1 MNKVILIS
9 ELSVVTLVTGRA
21 WKVTPDNR
29 RQMLI
34 EGELLESGSLVEL
47 EDGVNVFIKTFDNN
61 PAPDLHKITDPD
73 LADSSDILPPSTH
86 HYTDYGFAE
95 RNVTEPGQSTFSDY
109 DAIRFT
115 SYQQATAAIPE
126 RSDLSLSESLVP
138 PEYIPLH
145 LPNVRPAAGFP
156 LPDIAA
162 TSFSYQDFI
171 RPKST
176 LDGIAFIHINTPI
189 TWDNIVN
196 NVESQ
201 AVTITGTVVDVEA
214 HQQVLVRLTDSAG
227 HTLEQLTAVEADG
240 IHWSTTFDNLIQRGF
255 VDGDIRVFAQTS
267 DLSGNVATDTT
278 TFLLDTITEV
288 TITLAHESDSC
299 YGHPGYHPE
308 NPTNDNT
315 PLITG
320 TGEPGATLS
329 VLVDGTLAIGGIKVD
344 SAGNWSAQINSPL
357 SDGSHT
363 IKADITDIPGNTS
376 SAELTITIDTSAGVW
391 INNYNTYENA
401 EYPLTGET
409 TGVENNTLVR
419 LDFRSSTPESIGNE
433 NASVTNGNWST
444 SEPFV
449 CKMGVQLVV
458 SASVEDQACTIATDE
473 MVPLG
478 NPLDLSI
485 DEHSDIDTPIKFE
498 PLGSPETVLSFHS
511 NFLPGLPSSLSAI
524 DGGITFPLTW
534 QIDDSKTISGMY
546 HDGTTIQTAL
556 SLMLPDNAV
565 DAAQATLF
573 KPLLH
578 PLGDDTSIRFTVPYL
593 KSLYSATY
601 QKTHESIAGVS
612 ITIFDD
618 APNLIDH
625 TPVQL
630 AEGTTA
636 QWESNNGKLF
646 TPEQAGADGG
656 LLTSVNGRSL
666 DDSTKVTSGSYADYF
681 QFTGSYGTL
690 FVTSDG
696 SWSYQAQ
703 SDLVHT
709 TNTPLS
715 ETFTFTVTD
724 NDGDSASATIT
735 FNVVDGT
742 PLSFSSATADS
753 MTIDQECDP
762 QPRGPIPDN
771 GFIEV
776 VKGSDPITLEK
787 LQIDIDATTTA
798 INKAMNGLSLTSHG
812 VELDLSNLYPDNNLQ
827 SIMLKTVDGASVIA
841 ISLQNI
847 ETDSNG
853 NLTAYLNVLQKASL
867 DVSSTEPAIIPV
879 IINASDQDINTISHT
894 VTLAMIDGGIT
905 LADDYIKVTEGDSVT
920 GNLLANDQHCLDPM
934 YVTGVQMNTSILL
947 PASVLAN
954 RDFKFSAG
962 TRIPTPYGT
971 FVVEPNGD
979 YQFSANKGLI
989 NSDPVNLQF
998 YYTVADSGQDTAS
1011 APVFVTIEDG
1021 EAPSGGQVVS
1031 LSFTEANLE
1040 RSPGYPVF
1048 KAGSAISLYADGTDP
1063 LDPKTLT
1070 FTVTPADLNGVV
1082 TSLGSPVNFTV
1093 NGNSVRGNVTEN
1105 DITTEIL
1112 NLTLRFVDTGSSNLA
1127 VRLAGE
1133 LARPLD
1139 HTAGTTGNSHVSVD
1153 DECIVLKLPF
1163 TYRDIDG
1170 SQAKSDNL
1178 ALTEIFDGVLPAL
1191 INPTKLNMV
1200 EKNLPVSDSGT
1211 ITAVPNSDQIVPESW
1226 AFTDD
1231 QPGLT
1236 GLFANDIPLE
1246 VGINGR
1252 ALSLY
1257 TAGNEISPILTMEL
1271 TDLPHQSTK
1280 TSLSYTA
1287 TLYQAMNQNKGTWPL
1302 SIQVMVTDSDGDITE
1317 DQILVSITDK
1327 NTLSL
1332 SLDVDELSL
1341 TEPLFQGSEVSEQ
1354 VGMLINAD
1362 TDAVTHVYFIKP
1374 NANSDGYAIDDDGN
1388 VLTADGLPIQFFP
1401 TGPDGNPNATW
1412 EAWSMDNDTKSTHIF
1427 TISTLQPDGSTIT
1440 VDSGESVHACLT
1452 VDWNA
1457 FIDHIN
1463 TTDDHVPTK
1472 TVSYIVQALDTDG
1485 STVNAV
1491 LTLSLDDGAV
1501 PNPGNVD
1508 QPTATTDINTG
1519 TAATVE
1525 GTIHY
1530 TPGSDR
1536 PIPVFDLQ
1544 AIEEEFSEFS
1554 SDGNELTGYTL
1565 SGADQSV
1572 LTISRANDNLPVF
1585 RFSIND
1591 VQSSQATVRLQQ
1603 LDNLDHSHNYF
1614 RTSQDS
1620 VSFKVPVLL
1629 SDSDKSMNGNPMS
1642 LGYTVIDTVPK
1653 ANGDYFNPNGKPI
1666 VTEGK
1671 NIKFSENRS
1680 LLANDTLGADAD
1692 NAFLS
1697 AIIYDD
1703 TVYPT
1708 ATSGNTVC
1716 NKMND
1721 KMGYLPTQA
1730 TENAK
1735 INTEAGTLTVK
1746 SNGEWQLQTVPHINH
1761 SGGQNFTL
1769 KMSATIADGDCDIS
1783 TAPFEI
1789 TIQDQPATFQ
1799 NIEDVQ
1805 GLEDTSTPIPVK
1817 FALNLGDHDRQETI
1831 SSLFINSS
1839 DLQNGQLTYNGQP
1852 LPVADDGQVSIPM
1865 EAMSH
1870 SEDEGNTIFTANNL
1884 GYLPAA
1890 DSSNFTYDGH
1900 QITLNLTAT
1909 ISKDPGPDQTV
1920 KKPPLAIDILGVAD
1934 SPVWPEDRQPVTSS
1948 EDQVIDG
1955 IPIQASLKDTDGS
1968 EVLTYQIT
1976 SFSPEITLTS
1986 AGTIITANTILT
1998 PKEFA
2003 SLSVIPEKNWA
2014 GQGEIQVKAIA
2025 TEQDYYSTES
2035 ADTAATI
2042 YVNVFPIADQP
2053 TLSVYPTG
2061 AQSNLVILNDLE
2073 DQKLSVGDHIKA
2085 ALTDDDGSESLFLRV
2100 QTLLSTPGES
2110 PGSLWIKNSD
2120 NYTEVSLSDGYF
2132 EVVGDSISKLYY
2144 QPSED
2149 RSSANFPTL
2158 KLQINAISRESSQDG
2173 IDPPANMAEAISG
2186 DCFIQINL
2194 TGVPDEPVI
2203 TGSSD
2208 WIIDDSTPQMLI
2220 GHGYED
2226 VPLPLKFTIASGD
2239 IDGSETLN
2247 TVISLED
2254 SAFKLQDSQGKW
2266 PPIASMVNG
2275 KPVYQVTPQAIA
2287 DGTYS
2292 LTAPQDF
2299 AGQTT
2304 LTLYILV
2311 TEADGASQTFTY
2323 QLNVVFQPVV
2333 DTQNQASDD
2342 ISGKEV
2348 AINSAGQYE
2357 SGGAPLSF
2365 KGVRLK
2371 DMDGSEAITDIT
2383 AIQLPKGF
2391 AVLVNGKLMD
2401 SVSGSLATLLGG
2413 SEAMK
2418 TALANKTIIIVPVN
2432 DDGTINNS
2440 YPTPDSHTTDFTFNI
2455 NIQDTENGLTTDRI
2469 ITINSTINW
2478 SGEVDGGRS
2487 GTNPN
2492 ENTRVTIGN
2501 PGPLT
2506 GNDFP
2511 LTGLQLVST
2520 DTDGSETLMDN
2531 KVPQYEINVF
2541 DQTTGKLVTSGWNLK
2556 TEGNQQLFFDDK
2568 TWLVQSGGLSG
2579 VSVHFTRSGR
2589 YFIQIKGI
2597 VEDMGDEEA
2606 RYARMSVTVENDNG
2620 ITTDPESPQNV
2631 VFCIDPVSGL
2641 EDYTITIPPDC
2652 IDLSLANT
2660 AANEQTMFQFFVS
2673 DMNGWKMSGY
2683 TSNDWG
2689 NNGDIISYLVSPED
2703 LASVSFTPPR
2713 DFSGSAEIDYQ
2724 ILKLN
2729 TDSDNNSSTTYT
2741 IAFDVAPVVENSPG
2755 ESPEDAKYD
2764 LKVWTNPPASA
2775 PEWKES
2781 NQSSLMNLHIEPTDI
2796 DGSETLQKIVFTP
2809 PDNILLKG
2817 NGLTDNT
2824 TTVASGETEQEFAQ
2838 RIAGFSFIP
2847 EQGLHAGTYPMS
2859 FDVTVVDTAPGTGKT
2874 ATKTF
2879 TRSIN
2884 LIVTPINNCAA
2895 VVAPDQAGLEDNII
2909 PLTGL
2914 SALLNDNDGCETIS
2928 VTLSQV
2934 PDGAVITDAAGQP
2947 LPYNGNEQWQI
2958 PASLISDTGA
2968 IQTLN
2973 FQPPKDFSGTINLKL
2988 NAFSHET
2995 SLTEVCTDSVAFAI
3009 SVQPVGDVITV
3020 DQLSDSY
3027 SGDENSVISLLLD
3040 ALSTDTSSDKI
3051 DLPEGIKVTM
3061 TITDSGGTLF
3071 PPDAGS
3077 TQPTLQIPG
3086 SGAVSF
3092 TQSATSYTASVTTD
3106 NTQLQRV
3113 DFNTGDG
3120 YGTVAVTVTIQSV
3133 DSTAGMTTSYGP
3145 DVTLNSNF
3153 TIVPKS
3159 DPPTLEV
3166 TGDHL
3171 FSNINTAI
3179 PLFIKA
3185 SVINPAATVETP
3197 VGTELF
3203 VEVSGLP
3210 THARLVDGQLN
3221 PVGQKLASGSW
3232 ALTCDQLTDLYLQ
3245 DSRVANYNLTIQ
3257 AVSDVGGGDR
3267 QTSSAVP
3274 VSVVIL
3280 ADDQPITGAAG
3291 DNIIIANGSA
3301 QIITGSSGNDL
3312 IAAGEG
3318 HTTIYPGS
3326 GNDQVWGGAYLSTEQ
3341 NHQNTYAF
3349 NSNDNG
3355 SVIINDY
3362 EPGVDHIDLSN
3373 LLALTSIW
3381 NSSALADQVLIS
3393 EVNGNTQIVA
3403 GSQTI
3408 SLDAVPMGVLLPESS
3423 AMTAAEYLSEL
3434 VGSGNLVVSNQ
3445 YGHEG
3450 TDILHAPAK
3459 SALTGTGIV
3468 YGGGGNDTIFANS
3481 EGSKI
3486 QGGPGN
3492 NQLILDSNSH
3502 AKDTLYWL
3510 SDDAG
3515 TPDNPYL
3522 DQVTGFGLNE
3532 DVIDISGYLP
3542 KEAEAEPYSYMQ
3554 LTNSNNDTRLN
3565 VASASPGEW
3574 TNTIELTGVDW
3585 LQGNTSEEA
3594 LKQQI
3599 EQNYLITG
3607 FTP

>member
-1 MNKVILIS
+1 MDKVILIS
-9 ELSVVTLVTGRA
+9 ELSIVNLVTGRA

-34 EGELLESGSLVEL
+34 EGELLESGSLVEM
-47 EDGVNVFIKTFDNN
+47 EDGVNVVIKTFDSN

-73 LADSSDILPPSTH
+73 LADTSDILPPSTH
-86 HYTDYGFAE
+86 HYTDHGFAE
-95 RNVTEPGQSTFSDY
+95 RNVTEQTTFSGY
-109 DAIRFT
+109 DAVRFT
-115 SYQQATAAIPE
+115 PYQQATAAIPE
-126 RSDLSLSESLVP
+126 GSDFSLPESLVP

-162 TSFSYQDFI
+162 TSFSYEDFI
-171 RPKST
+171 RPMST
-176 LDGIAFIHINTPI
+176 VDGIAFIHINTPI

-201 AVTITGTVVDVEA
+201 AVTITGTVADVEA

-240 IHWSTTFDNLIQRGF
+240 IHWSTTFDNLISRGF

-344 SAGNWSAQINSPL
+344 SAGNWSARINSPL
-357 SDGSHT
+357 SDGNHI

-376 SAELTITIDTSAGVW
+376 SAELTITIDTNAGVW

-401 EYPLTGET
+401 EYPFTGEA
-409 TGVENNTLVR
+409 TGVENATLVR
-419 LDFRSSTPESIGNE
+419 LDFRSSSPESIGNE
-433 NASVTNGNWST
+433 NALVFNGSWST
-444 SEPFV
+444 SEPFL
-449 CKMGVQLVV
+449 CKNGVQLVV
-458 SASVEDQACTIATDE
+458 SASVEDQACTVATDE

-485 DEHSDIDTPIKFE
+485 NEKPDIGTPIQFE
-498 PLGSPETVLSFHS
+498 PLGSSATVLSFDS
-511 NFLPGLPSSLSAI
+511 NFLPGLPSSLAAI

-534 QIDDSKTISGMY
+534 QIDDSKTISAIY
-546 HDGTTIQTAL
+546 HDGTTIQTAF
-556 SLMLPDNAV
+556 SLILPDNAV

-578 PLGDDTSIRFTVPYL
+578 PLGDDTSIRFAVPYL

-636 QWESNNGKLF
+636 QWENNNGKLF

-656 LLTSVNGRSL
+656 LLTSINGRSL

-709 TNTPLS
+709 TNTSLS

-762 QPRGPIPDN
+762 QPPGPIPDN
-771 GFIEV
+771 GYIEV
-776 VKGSDPITLEK
+776 VKGSDPIIPEQ
-787 LQIDIDATTTA
+787 LQIDLDATTTA
-798 INKAMNGLSLTSHG
+798 INEAMSGLSLTSHG
-812 VELDLSNLYPDNNLQ
+812 VGLDLSNLYPDANRQ
-827 SIMLKTVDGASVIA
+827 SITLKTVNGAPVIA
-841 ISLQNI
+841 ISLQNMA
-847 ETDSNG
+847 TDSNG
-853 NLTAYLNVLQKASL
+853 NLTADLNVLQKASL

-879 IINASDQDINTISHT
+879 IINASDQDINTTSHT

-905 LADDYIKVTEGDSVT
+905 LADDCIKVTEGDSVT

-934 YVTGVQMNTSILL
+934 YVTGVQMSTSILL
-947 PASVLAN
+947 PAVSLA
-954 RDFKFSAG
+954 DKEFKFLAG
-962 TRIPTPYGT
+962 TSIPTAYGT

-979 YQFSANKGLI
+979 YQFSANKGLD
-989 NSDPVNLQF
+989 NSSPLELQF
-998 YYTVADSGQDTAS
+998 SYTVTDSGKDTAS
-1011 APVFVTIEDG
+1011 ASVFVIIEDG
-1021 EAPSGGQVVS
+1021 EAPSGGELVS

-1040 RSPGYPVF
+1040 TSPGYPVF
-1048 KAGSAISLYADGTDP
+1048 QAGSAISLDADGTDP
-1063 LDPKTLT
+1063 IDPETLA
-1070 FTVTPADLNGVV
+1070 FTVTAADLNGVI
-1082 TSLGSPVNFTV
+1082 TSLGSPVEFTV
-1093 NGNSVRGNVTEN
+1093 KGNMVQGNVTEN
-1105 DITTEIL
+1105 GVTTEIL
-1112 NLTLRFVDTGSSNLA
+1112 NLTLRFADTGRSSLA

-1139 HTAGTTGNSHVSVD
+1139 HLAGTTGDSRISLD
-1153 DECIVLKLPF
+1153 GERIVLNLPF
-1163 TYRDIDG
+1163 TYQDIDG
-1170 SQAKSDNL
+1170 SQAKNDSL
-1178 ALTEIFDGVLPAL
+1178 AVTAIFDGALPAL

-1200 EKNLPVSDSGT
+1200 EKNLPVSNSGT

-1226 AFTDD
+1226 TFTAD
-1231 QPGLT
+1231 QPGLA
-1236 GLFANDIPLE
+1236 GLYANDIPLE
-1246 VGINGR
+1246 FGINR
-1252 ALSLY
+1252 QTISLY
-1257 TAGNEISPILTMEL
+1257 TAGNEISPVFAMEL
-1271 TDLPHQSTK
+1271 TNLPDQSTK
-1280 TSLSYTA
+1280 TSLNYTA
-1287 TLYQAMNQNKGTWPL
+1287 TLFQAMNQDKGTWPL
-1302 SIQVMVTDSDGDITE
+1302 SIQVMVTDSDGDTTKN
-1317 DQILVSITDK
+1317 QILVSITDLD
-1327 NTLSL
+1327 TLAL
-1332 SLDVDELSL
+1332 SLDVNGLSL
-1341 TEPLFQGSEVSEQ
+1341 TEPLYQGSGVSEQ
-1354 VGMLINAD
+1354 VGLEISAD
-1362 TDAVTHVYFIKP
+1362 TDAVTHVYFTKP
-1374 NANSDGYAIDDDGN
+1374 NANSNGYAIDDDGN
-1388 VLTADGLPIQFFP
+1388 VLTADGLPIRFYPAGP
-1401 TGPDGNPNATW
+1401 TSNPNETW
-1412 EAWSMDNDTKSTHIF
+1412 EAWSMDNDSQSTHIF
-1427 TISTLQPDGSTIT
+1427 TISTLQPDGSSIY
-1440 VDSGESVHACLT
+1440 VDSGQTVQAC
-1452 VDWNA
+1452 VSINWYS
-1457 FIDHIN
+1457 FIDHVN
-1463 TTDDHVPTK
+1463 TTDDHVQIK
-1472 TVSYIVQALDTDG
+1472 TISHIVQALDADG
-1485 STVNAV
+1485 STVNDV
-1491 LTLSLDDGAV
+1491 LTLSLHDGAV
-1501 PNPGNVD
+1501 PTPGNAD
-1508 QPTATTDINTG
+1508 QPASTTDINTG
-1519 TAATVE
+1519 SATTVD
-1525 GTIHY
+1525 GIIY
-1530 TPGSDR
+1530 YAPGSDR

-1544 AIEEEFSEFS
+1544 AIEEEFSGFS

-1572 LTISRANDNLPVF
+1572 LTISRANDNLPVL

-1591 VQSSQATVRLQQ
+1591 VQPSQATIQFEQ
-1603 LDNLDHSHNYF
+1603 LDNLDHPPSYF
-1614 RTSQDS
+1614 LLSPNTLN
-1620 VSFKVPVLL
+1620 FKVPILL
-1629 SDSDKSMNGNPMS
+1629 SDSDKSLNGNPMS
-1642 LGYTVIDTVPK
+1642 MEYTVVDTVPVAK
-1653 ANGDYFNPNGKPI
+1653 GNYFRPDDKPFT
-1666 VTEGK
+1666 TEG
-1671 NIKFSENRS
+1671 NTIGFSKKRS
-1680 LLANDTLGADAD
+1680 LLVNDDLGADAD

-1697 AIIYDD
+1697 SINYDN
-1703 TVYPT
+1703 VYPT
-1708 ATSGNTVC
+1708 RITGNTV
-1716 NKMND
+1716 
-1721 KMGYLPTQA
+1721 
-1730 TENAK
+1730 

-1746 SNGEWQLQTVPHINH
+1746 RDGQWKLQTNPHINH

-1769 KMSATIADGDCDIS
+1769 KMSATIMDGDGDIS

-1789 TIQDQPATFQ
+1789 TIEDQPAAFQ
-1799 NIEDVQ
+1799 NIENAEGD
-1805 GLEDTSTPIPVK
+1805 EDTQTPIPVQ
-1817 FALNLGDHDRQETI
+1817 FALNLGDDDRHETI

-1852 LPVADDGQVSIPM
+1852 LPLADGQVSIPK
-1865 EAMSH
+1865 EAMSG
-1870 SEDEGNTIFTANNL
+1870 SVVNGDTIFTTNNL

-1900 QITLNLTAT
+1900 QITLNLTVT
-1909 ISKDPGPDQTV
+1909 ISKDPGPNQTV
-1920 KKPPLAIDILGVAD
+1920 KKPLVIDILGVAD
-1934 SPVWPEDRQPVTSS
+1934 PPVWPEDIQPVTSS

-1998 PKEFA
+1998 PQEFA

-2025 TEQDYYSTES
+2025 TEQDYYSIES

-2042 YVNVFPIADQP
+2042 YVNVFPIADRP

-2073 DQKLSVGDHIKA
+2073 DQKLPVGDHIKA
-2085 ALTDDDGSESLFLRV
+2085 ALIDDDGSESLFLRV
-2100 QTLLSTPGES
+2100 TALLSDPSES

-2120 NYTEVSLSDGYF
+2120 NYTEVSPSDGYF
-2132 EVVGDSISKLYY
+2132 EVAGDSISNLYY

-2173 IDPPANMAEAISG
+2173 IDPPANMAEAIS
-2186 DCFIQINL
+2186 DACFIQINI

-2203 TGSSD
+2203 TGSND
-2208 WIIDDSTPQMLI
+2208 WTVDDITPHKLI

-2226 VPLPLKFTIASGD
+2226 APLPLKFTIASGD

-2247 TVISLED
+2247 TVISLDD
-2254 SAFKLQDSQGKW
+2254 SAFKLQDSQGKS
-2266 PPIASMVNG
+2266 PPIANVVNG

-2292 LTAPQDF
+2292 LTAPEDF

-2304 LTLYILV
+2304 LTLNILV

-2323 QLNVVFQPVV
+2323 QLNAVFQPVV
-2333 DTQNQASDD
+2333 DTANQASDD

-2348 AINSAGQYE
+2348 AINSAGQFE

-2365 KGVRLK
+2365 KGIQLK

-2383 AIQLPKGF
+2383 AIQLPKDF

-2432 DDGTINNS
+2432 DDGSINNN
-2440 YPTPDSHTTDFTFNI
+2440 YPTPDSHTTDFRFNI
-2455 NIQDTENGLTTDRI
+2455 NIQDTQNGLTTDSI

-2478 SGEVDGGRS
+2478 SGEVDGGQS

-2492 ENTRVTIGN
+2492 ENTQVTIGN

-2511 LTGLQLVST
+2511 LTDLQLEST
-2520 DTDGSETLMDN
+2520 DDDGSETLMEN

-2606 RYARMSVTVENDNG
+2606 RYARMLVTVENDNG

-2660 AANEQTMFQFFVS
+2660 ADNEQTMFQFLIN

-2683 TSNDWG
+2683 TSNDWA
-2689 NNGDIISYLVSPED
+2689 NNGDIISYLVSPEK
-2703 LASVSFTPPR
+2703 LASISFTPPR
-2713 DFSGSAEIDYQ
+2713 DFSGLVEIPYQ

-2741 IAFDVAPVVENSPG
+2741 IAFDVAPVVENSPN
-2755 ESPEDAKYD
+2755 EPPQDSQHD

-2796 DGSETLQKIVFTP
+2796 NGSETLQKIVFTP

-2824 TTVASGETEQEFAQ
+2824 ATVAPGETEQEFEQ
-2838 RIAGFSFIP
+2838 RIASFSFMP
-2847 EQGLHAGTYPMS
+2847 EQGLDEGIYPMS

-2874 ATKTF
+2874 DTKTF
-2879 TRSIN
+2879 SKSIN
-2884 LIVTPINNCAA
+2884 LIVTPINNCATVA
-2895 VVAPDQAGLEDNII
+2895 APDQAGLEDNII

-2914 SALLNDNDGCETIS
+2914 SALLNDNDGCETMS

-2947 LPYNGNEQWQI
+2947 LPHNGNEQWQI

-2968 IQTLN
+2968 IQALN

-2988 NAFSHET
+2988 NAFSHEI
-2995 SLTEVCTDSVAFAI
+2995 SLTEVCTDSVPFSI
-3009 SVQPVGDVITV
+3009 SIQPVGDAITV

-3027 SGDENSVISLLLD
+3027 SGDENSIIPLLLN
-3040 ALSTDTSSDKI
+3040 ARSTDTSSDKI

-3077 TQPTLQIPG
+3077 IQPTLQIPD
-3086 SGAVSF
+3086 SNAVRF
-3092 TQSATSYTASVTTD
+3092 TQSGTSYTASVTTD
-3106 NTQLQRV
+3106 NTQLQQIN
-3113 DFNTGDG
+3113 FNTGDG
-3120 YGTVAVTVTIQSV
+3120 YGTAEVTVTIQSV

-3145 DVTLNSNF
+3145 NVTLNSNF

-3245 DSRVANYNLTIQ
+3245 DSQVANYNLTIQ

-3280 ADDQPITGAAG
+3280 ADNQPITGAAG

-3341 NHQNTYAF
+3341 NHQNIYAF

-3381 NSSALADQVLIS
+3381 NSSTLADQVLIC

-3408 SLDAVPMGVLLPESS
+3408 SLDAIPMDVLLPTSS

-3450 TDILHAPAK
+3450 RDILHAPAK

-3481 EGSKI
+3481 EGSEI

-3502 AKDTLYWL
+3502 GKDTLYWL
-3510 SDDAG
+3510 SGDAG
-3515 TPDNPYL
+3515 IPDNPYL

-3542 KEAEAEPYSYMQ
+3542 KEAAADPYSYMQ
-3554 LTNSNNDTRLN
+3554 LTHSNNDTRLN
-3565 VASASPGEW
+3565 VASGSAGEW
-3574 TNTIELTGVDW
+3574 TNTIELAGVDW

-3607 FTP
+3607 FTPL

>member
-1 MNKVILIS
+1 MDKVILIG

-47 EDGVNVFIKTFDNN
+47 EDGVNVFIKTLDNN

-73 LADSSDILPPSTH
+73 LADTSDILPPSTH
-86 HYTDYGFAE
+86 HYTDHGFAE
-95 RNVTEPGQSTFSDY
+95 RNVTEQTTFSGY
-109 DAIRFT
+109 DAVRLT
-115 SYQQATAAIPE
+115 SYQQATTAMPG
-126 RSDLSLSESLVP
+126 RSDFSLPDSLVP

-145 LPNVRPAAGFP
+145 LPSVRPAAGFP

-162 TSFSYQDFI
+162 TSFSYEDFI
-171 RPKST
+171 RPIST
-176 LDGIAFIHINTPI
+176 VDGIAFIHINTPI
-189 TWDNIVN
+189 TSDNIVN

-201 AVTITGTVVDVEA
+201 AVTITGTVMDVEA

-255 VDGDIRVFAQTS
+255 VDGDIRIFAQTS

-288 TITLAHESDSC
+288 TIALAQESDSC
-299 YGHPGYHPE
+299 YGHPGYHSE

-401 EYPLTGET
+401 EYPFTGET
-409 TGVENNTLVR
+409 TGVENTTLVR
-419 LDFRSSTPESIGNE
+419 LDFRSSSPESIGNE
-433 NASVTNGNWST
+433 NALVFNGNWST
-444 SEPFV
+444 SEPFL
-449 CKMGVQLVV
+449 CKNGVQLIV
-458 SASVEDQACTIATDE
+458 SASVEDQACTVATDE

-485 DEHSDIDTPIKFE
+485 NEKPDIGTPIQFE
-498 PLGSPETVLSFHS
+498 PLGSSETVLSFDS
-511 NFLPGLPSSLSAI
+511 NFLSGLPSSLSAI

-534 QIDDSKTISGMY
+534 QIDNSKTISAIY
-546 HDGTTIQTAL
+546 HDGTTSQTAF
-556 SLMLPDNAV
+556 SLILPDNAV
-565 DAAQATLF
+565 DAAQVTLF

-578 PLGDDTSIRFTVPYL
+578 PLGDETSIRFTVPYL

-636 QWESNNGKLF
+636 LWKNNNGKLF

-681 QFTGSYGTL
+681 QFTGNYGTL

-696 SWSYQAQ
+696 SWNYQAE

-762 QPRGPIPDN
+762 QPPGPIPDN

-776 VKGSDPITLEK
+776 VKGSDPIIPEK
-787 LQIDIDATTTA
+787 LQIDLDATTTA
-798 INKAMNGLSLTSHG
+798 INKAMSGLSLTSLG
-812 VELDLSNLYPDNNLQ
+812 VDLDLSNLYPDTNLQ
-827 SIMLKTVDGASVIA
+827 SITLKTVDGASVIA

-847 ETDSNG
+847 AIDSNG
-853 NLTAYLNVLQKASL
+853 NLTANLNVLQKASL
-867 DVSSTEPAIIPV
+867 DISSTEPAIIPV
-879 IINASDQDINTISHT
+879 IINASDQDINTTSHT

-934 YVTGVQMNTSILL
+934 CVTGVQMNTSILL
-947 PASVLAN
+947 PVSNLAN

-1011 APVFVTIEDG
+1011 ASVFVTIEDG

-1040 RSPGYPVF
+1040 TSPGYPVF

-1127 VRLAGE
+1127 VRLVGE

-1163 TYRDIDG
+1163 TYQDIDG
-1170 SQAKSDNL
+1170 SQAKSDSL

-1231 QPGLT
+1231 QLGLT

-1271 TDLPHQSTK
+1271 NNLPHQSTK

-1302 SIQVMVTDSDGDITE
+1302 SMQVLVTDSDGDITE

-1374 NANSDGYAIDDDGN
+1374 NANSDGYAIDDDDN

-1401 TGPDGNPNATW
+1401 TGPYGNPNATW

-1463 TTDDHVPTK
+1463 TTNDHVPTK
-1472 TVSYIVQALDTDG
+1472 TVSYIVQALDADG

-1519 TAATVE
+1519 TATTVE
-1525 GTIHY
+1525 GTIHFA
-1530 TPGSDR
+1530 PGSDR

-1572 LTISRANDNLPVF
+1572 LTISRANDNLPVL

-1591 VQSSQATVRLQQ
+1591 VQPSQATVRLQQ
-1603 LDNLDHSHNYF
+1603 LDNLDHPPNYF
-1614 RTSQDS
+1614 SASQGS
-1620 VSFKVPVLL
+1620 VTFKVPVLL

-1708 ATSGNTVC
+1708 TTTGNTVC
-1716 NKMND
+1716 NKVND
-1721 KMGYLPTQA
+1721 KAGYLPTQT

-1735 INTEAGTLTVK
+1735 INTEAGKLTVK
-1746 SNGEWQLQTVPHINH
+1746 SNGEWQLQTAPHINH
-1761 SGGQNFTL
+1761 SGGQNFTV
-1769 KMSATIADGDCDIS
+1769 KMSATITDGDCDIS

-1789 TIQDQPATFQ
+1789 TIKDQPAIFQ
-1799 NIEDVQ
+1799 NIKKAE
-1805 GLEDTSTPIPVK
+1805 GLEDTLTPIPVQ
-1817 FALNLGDHDRQETI
+1817 FALNLGDDDRHETI

-1839 DLQNGQLTYNGQP
+1839 DLQNGQLTYNRQP
-1852 LPVADDGQVSIPM
+1852 LPVANGGQVSIPM

-1909 ISKDPGPDQTV
+1909 ISKDPGPNQTV
-1920 KKPPLAIDILGVAD
+1920 KKPLVIDILGVAD
-1934 SPVWPEDRQPVTSS
+1934 SPVWPEEIQPVTSS

-1986 AGTIITANTILT
+1986 AGTVITANTILT
-1998 PKEFA
+1998 PQEFA

-2014 GQGEIQVKAIA
+2014 GQAKIEVKAIA

-2061 AQSNLVILNDLE
+2061 AQSNLVLLNDLE
-2073 DQKLSVGDHIKA
+2073 DQKLPVGDHIKA

-2100 QTLLSTPGES
+2100 TTLLSDPGES

-2132 EVVGDSISKLYY
+2132 EVAGDSISNLYY

-2173 IDPPANMAEAISG
+2173 IDPPANMAEAIS
-2186 DCFIQINL
+2186 DACFIQINL

-2203 TGSSD
+2203 TGSND
-2208 WIIDDSTPQMLI
+2208 WVVDDSALHTLI

-2226 VPLPLKFTIASGD
+2226 APLPLKFTIASGD

-2247 TVISLED
+2247 TVISLDD
-2254 SAFKLQDSQGKW
+2254 SAFKLQDSKGKS
-2266 PPIASMVNG
+2266 PPIANVVNG

-2292 LTAPQDF
+2292 LTAPKDF

-2304 LTLYILV
+2304 LTLNILV

-2323 QLNVVFQPVV
+2323 HLNAVFQPVV
-2333 DTQNQASDD
+2333 DTANQASDD

-2348 AINSAGQYE
+2348 TINSAGQFE

-2365 KGVRLK
+2365 KGIRLK

-2383 AIQLPKGF
+2383 AIQLPKDF

-2432 DDGTINNS
+2432 DDGTINNN

-2455 NIQDTENGLTTDRI
+2455 NIQDTQNGLTTDSI

-2478 SGEVDGGRS
+2478 SGEVDGGQS

-2492 ENTRVTIGN
+2492 ENTQVTIGN
-2501 PGPLT
+2501 PEPLT

-2511 LTGLQLVST
+2511 LADLQLEST
-2520 DTDGSETLMDN
+2520 DDDGSESLMDN
-2531 KVPQYEINVF
+2531 KVPQYEVNVF
-2541 DQTTGKLVTSGWNLK
+2541 DQATDEMVTSGWNLK
-2556 TEGNQQLFFDDK
+2556 TSGNQQLFFDDK
-2568 TWLVQSGGLSG
+2568 SWLVQSGGLSG
-2579 VSVHFTRSGR
+2579 VSVHFTRSGS

-2597 VEDMGDEEA
+2597 VEDIGDQEA
-2606 RYARMSVTVENDNG
+2606 RFARMSVTVEDDNG

-2631 VFCIDPVSGL
+2631 VCCPDPVSGL
-2641 EDYTITIPPDC
+2641 EDDTITIPPDC
-2652 IDLSLANT
+2652 IDLSLAKT
-2660 AANEQTMFQFFVS
+2660 AADEQTMFQFLVS

-2683 TSNDWG
+2683 TSSYWG
-2689 NNGDIISYLVSPED
+2689 DDGDIISYLVSPED

-2713 DFSGSAEIDYQ
+2713 DFSGSVQIPYQ

-2729 TDSDNNSSTTYT
+2729 NQSDINSSTTFT

-2755 ESPEDAKYD
+2755 ESPQDSQHD

-2775 PEWKES
+2775 PEWKVS

-2796 DGSETLQKIVFTP
+2796 NGSETLQKIVFTP

-2817 NGLTDNT
+2817 NGLTDST
-2824 TTVASGETEQEFAQ
+2824 ATVAPGETEQEFEQ
-2838 RIAGFSFIP
+2838 RIASFSFIP
-2847 EQGLHAGTYPMS
+2847 EQGLDEGTYPMS

-2879 TRSIN
+2879 TKSIN
-2884 LIVTPINNCAA
+2884 LIVTPINNCAT

-2914 SALLNDNDGCETIS
+2914 SALLNDNDGSETMS

-2947 LPYNGNEQWQI
+2947 LPHNGNEQWQI

-2988 NAFSHET
+2988 NAFSHEI
-2995 SLTEVCTDSVAFAI
+2995 SLTEVCTDSVPFSI
-3009 SVQPVGDVITV
+3009 SIQPVGDAITV

-3027 SGDENSVISLLLD
+3027 SGNENSVIPLLLN
-3040 ALSTDTSSDKI
+3040 ARSTDTSSDKV

-3061 TITDSGGTLF
+3061 TISDSSGTLF

-3077 TQPTLQIPG
+3077 VQPTLQIPD
-3086 SGAVSF
+3086 SNAVSF
-3092 TQSATSYTASVTTD
+3092 AQSGTSYTASVTTD
-3106 NTQLQRV
+3106 NTQLQQI

-3133 DSTAGMTTSYGP
+3133 DSAAGMTTSYGP

-3232 ALTCDQLTDLYLQ
+3232 ALTSDQLADLYLL
-3245 DSRVANYNLTIQ
+3245 DSQVANYNLTIQ

-3280 ADDQPITGAAG
+3280 ADNQPIIGAAD

-3349 NSNDNG
+3349 NSNDHG
-3355 SVIINDY
+3355 SAIINDY

-3381 NSSALADQVLIS
+3381 NSSALAEQLLIS

-3450 TDILHAPAK
+3450 ADILHAPPK
-3459 SALTGTGIV
+3459 SELTGRGIV
-3468 YGGGGNDTIFANS
+3468 YGGGGNDKIFASS
-3481 EGSKI
+3481 EGSEI

-3542 KEAEAEPYSYMQ
+3542 KEAETEPYSYMQ
-3554 LTNSNNDTRLN
+3554 LTNSNNDTCLN
-3565 VASASPGEW
+3565 MASARAGEW

-3599 EQNYLITG
+3599 EQNYLVTG

>member
-1 MNKVILIS
+1 MDKVILIS
-9 ELSVVTLVTGRA
+9 ELSVVTLVNGRA
-21 WKVTPDNR
+21 WKITPDNR
-29 RQMLI
+29 RQILI
-34 EGELLESGSLVEL
+34 EGELLESGSLLEL
-47 EDGVNVFIKTFDNN
+47 EDGVDVFINTFDNN

-73 LADSSDILPPSTH
+73 LADSSDILPPLTH

-95 RNVTEPGQSTFSDY
+95 GNVTEPGQSTFSDY

-115 SYQQATAAIPE
+115 SYQQGTAAIPE
-126 RSDLSLSESLVP
+126 RSALPESLVP
-138 PEYIPLH
+138 PEYIPLY

-162 TSFSYQDFI
+162 VSFSYQDFI
-171 RPKST
+171 GSIWA
-176 LDGIAFIHINTPI
+176 LDNIAYIHINTPI
-189 TWDNIVN
+189 TSDNIVN

-201 AVTITGTVVDVEA
+201 IVMITGTVVDVEA
-214 HQQVLVRLTDSAG
+214 RQQILVRLTDSAG
-227 HTLEQLTAVEADG
+227 HTVEQLTAVDADG
-240 IHWSTTFDNLIQRGF
+240 IHWSITFDNLIQRGF
-255 VDGDIRVFAQTS
+255 VDGDIRIFAQTS
-267 DLSGNVATDTT
+267 DLSGNVVTDTR

-344 SAGNWSAQINSPL
+344 SAGHWSAQINSPL

-376 SAELTITIDTSAGVW
+376 SAELTITIDTCAGVW
-391 INNYNTYENA
+391 INNYNTYANA
-401 EYPLTGET
+401 EYPFTGET
-409 TGVENNTLVR
+409 TGVENQTLVR
-419 LDFRSSTPESIGNE
+419 LDFRSSSPESIGSE
-433 NASVTNGNWST
+433 NAPVANGNWST
-444 SEPFV
+444 SEPFL
-449 CKMGVQLVV
+449 CKKGVQLVV
-458 SASVEDQACTIATDE
+458 SASVEDQACTVATDE

-498 PLGSPETVLSFHS
+498 PLGSPETVLSFDS
-511 NFLPGLPSSLSAI
+511 NLLSGLPSSLSAI

-534 QIDDSKTISGMY
+534 QIDDSKTISAIY
-546 HDGTTIQTAL
+546 HDGTTLQTAF
-556 SLMLPDNAV
+556 SLILPDNAV
-565 DAAQATLF
+565 GAAQTTLF

-578 PLGDDTSIRFTVPYL
+578 PLGDDTSIRFAVPYL

-636 QWESNNGKLF
+636 LWENDNGKLF

-656 LLTSVNGRSL
+656 QLTSVNGRSL
-666 DDSTKVTSGSYADYF
+666 NDSTKVTSGSYADYF

-696 SWSYQAQ
+696 SWNYQAQ

-715 ETFTFTVTD
+715 ETFSFTVTD

-762 QPRGPIPDN
+762 QPPGPIPDN
-771 GFIEV
+771 GFIKV
-776 VKGSDPITLEK
+776 VKGSDPIIPEK
-787 LQIDIDATTTA
+787 LQIDLDATTTA
-798 INKAMNGLSLTSHG
+798 INKAMSGLSLTSQG
-812 VELDLSNLYPDNNLQ
+812 VDLDLSNLYPDANLQ
-827 SIMLKTVDGASVIA
+827 GITLKTVNGASVIA
-841 ISLQNI
+841 IGLQNMA
-847 ETDSNG
+847 TDSNG
-853 NLTAYLNVLQKASL
+853 NLTADLNVLQKASL

-920 GNLLANDQHCLDPM
+920 GNLLVNDQHCLDQM
-934 YVTGVQMNTSILL
+934 EVTSVQMSISILS
-947 PASVLAN
+947 PVSGLAN
-954 RDFKFSAG
+954 RDFKFLAG
-962 TRIPTPYGT
+962 NRIPTPYGT
-971 FVVEPNGD
+971 FVVQPDGD
-979 YQFSANKGLI
+979 YLFSANKGLV
-989 NSDPVNLQF
+989 NPDPVNIQF
-998 YYTVADSGQDTAS
+998 SYTVTDSGKDTAS
-1011 APVFVTIEDG
+1011 ASVFVTIEDG
-1021 EAPSGGQVVS
+1021 EAPSGGELVS

-1040 RSPGYPVF
+1040 TSPGYPVF
-1048 KAGSAISLYADGTDP
+1048 KAGSAISLDADGTDP
-1063 LDPKTLT
+1063 IDPKTLT
-1070 FTVTPADLNGVV
+1070 FTITPADLNGVI

-1093 NGNSVRGNVTEN
+1093 DGNSVRGNVTEN

-1139 HTAGTTGNSHVSVD
+1139 HLAGTTGNSHVSVD
-1153 DECIVLKLPF
+1153 DERIVLNLPF
-1163 TYRDIDG
+1163 TYQDIDG
-1170 SQAKSDNL
+1170 SQAKSDSL
-1178 ALTEIFDGVLPAL
+1178 AVTEIFDGVLPAL
-1191 INPTKLNMV
+1191 INPIKLNMV

-1246 VGINGR
+1246 IGINGR

-1257 TAGNEISPILTMEL
+1257 TTGNEISPILTMEL
-1271 TDLPHQSTK
+1271 TDLPHQSTQ

-1287 TLYQAMNQNKGTWPL
+1287 TLHQAMNQNKGTWPL

-1327 NTLSL
+1327 DTLSL

-1341 TEPLFQGSEVSEQ
+1341 TEPLLQGSDVSKQ

-1374 NANSDGYAIDDDGN
+1374 NANSDGYAIDDHDN
-1388 VLTADGLPIQFFP
+1388 VLTADGLPVQFFP

-1457 FIDHIN
+1457 FIDHIS

-1491 LTLSLDDGAV
+1491 LTLSLHDGAV
-1501 PNPGNVD
+1501 PSPGNVD
-1508 QPTATTDINTG
+1508 QPTATTDINTD
-1519 TAATVE
+1519 TATTVE
-1525 GTIHY
+1525 GTIHF

-1544 AIEEEFSEFS
+1544 AIEEEFSGFS

-1572 LTISRANDNLPVF
+1572 LTISRANDDLPVF

-1591 VQSSQATVRLQQ
+1591 VQPSQATVRLQQ
-1603 LDNLDHSHNYF
+1603 LDNLDHPPDYF
-1614 RTSQDS
+1614 HAAQGS
-1620 VSFKVPVLL
+1620 VTFKIPVFL
-1629 SDSDKSMNGNPMS
+1629 SDSDKSLNDDPVS
-1642 LGYTVIDTVPK
+1642 LDYTVVDTVPK

-1697 AIIYDD
+1697 AIIYEN
-1703 TVYPT
+1703 TVYPIPT
-1708 ATSGNTVC
+1708 TGNKLC
-1716 NKMND
+1716 NKVNN
-1721 KMGYLPTQA
+1721 KTVYHPTPT
-1730 TENAK
+1730 TENIE

-1746 SNGEWQLQTVPHINH
+1746 RNGEWQLKTAPHINH
-1761 SGGQNFTL
+1761 SGGENFTL
-1769 KMSATIADGDCDIS
+1769 KMSATVVDGDCDIS

-1789 TIQDQPATFQ
+1789 TIKDQPATLQ
-1799 NIEDVQ
+1799 NIKKAE

-1839 DLQNGQLTYNGQP
+1839 DLQKGQLTYKGQP
-1852 LPVADDGQVSIPM
+1852 LPVADDGQVFIPM

-1870 SEDEGNTIFTANNL
+1870 SVDEGNTIFTANNL
-1884 GYLPAA
+1884 GFLPAA

-1920 KKPPLAIDILGVAD
+1920 KKPPLVIDILGVAD
-1934 SPVWPEDRQPVTSS
+1934 PPVWPEDIQPVISS

-1955 IPIQASLKDTDGS
+1955 IPVQASLKDTDGS
-1968 EVLTYQIT
+1968 EVLTYQII

-1998 PKEFA
+1998 PQEFA
-2003 SLSVIPEKNWA
+2003 SLSVTPEKNWA
-2014 GQGEIQVKAIA
+2014 GQAKIEVKAIA

-2042 YVNVFPIADQP
+2042 YVNVFPIANQP

-2061 AQSNLVILNDLE
+2061 AQSNLVLLNDLE
-2073 DQKLSVGDHIKA
+2073 DQKVSVGDHIKA

-2100 QTLLSTPGES
+2100 TTLLSNPGES

-2132 EVVGDSISKLYY
+2132 EVAGDSISKLYY

-2149 RSSANFPTL
+2149 RSSVNFPTL

-2173 IDPPANMAEAISG
+2173 IDPPTNKAEAISG

-2203 TGSSD
+2203 TASSD
-2208 WIIDDSTPQMLI
+2208 WTIDDNKPQKLI
-2220 GHGYED
+2220 GHGDED
-2226 VPLPLKFTIASGD
+2226 ALLPLKFTIASGD

-2247 TVISLED
+2247 TVISLDD

-2275 KPVYQVTPQAIA
+2275 NPVYQVTPQAIA

-2292 LTAPQDF
+2292 LTAPEDF

-2323 QLNVVFQPVV
+2323 QLNAVFQPVV
-2333 DTQNQASDD
+2333 DTANQASDD

-2391 AVLVNGKLMD
+2391 AMLVNGKLMD

-2432 DDGTINNS
+2432 DDGSIDNS

-2455 NIQDTENGLTTDRI
+2455 NIQDTQNGLTTDSI

-2478 SGEVDGGRS
+2478 TGEVDGGQS
-2487 GTNPN
+2487 GSNPK
-2492 ENTRVTIGN
+2492 ENTQIIIGN

-2511 LTGLQLVST
+2511 LTSLQLVST

-2541 DQTTGKLVTSGWNLK
+2541 DRTTGKMVTSGWNLQ
-2556 TEGNQQLFFDDK
+2556 TSGNQQLFFDDEA
-2568 TWLVQSGGLSG
+2568 WLVQSGGLSG
-2579 VSVHFTRSGR
+2579 VSVHFTRSGS
-2589 YFIQIKGI
+2589 YFIRVKGI
-2597 VEDMGDEEA
+2597 VKDIGDQEA
-2606 RYARMSVTVENDNG
+2606 RYARMSVTVKDDNG
-2620 ITTDPESPQNV
+2620 NTTDPESPQNV

-2660 AANEQTMFQFFVS
+2660 AANEQTMFQFRVS
-2673 DMNGWKMSGY
+2673 DMDGWKMSDY
-2683 TSNDWG
+2683 TSKHWG
-2689 NNGDIISYLVSPED
+2689 NDGKIISYLVSPAD
-2703 LASVSFTPPR
+2703 LVSVSFTPPR
-2713 DFSGSAEIDYQ
+2713 DFSGLVEIPYQ

-2729 TDSDNNSSTTYT
+2729 NQSDMNSSTTFT

-2755 ESPEDAKYD
+2755 ESPMDSQHD

-2796 DGSETLQKIVFTP
+2796 NGSETLQKIVFTP

-2824 TTVASGETEQEFAQ
+2824 ATVAAGETELEFEQ
-2838 RIAGFSFIP
+2838 RIVSFSFIP
-2847 EQGLHAGTYPMS
+2847 EQALHAGTYPMS

-2879 TRSIN
+2879 TKSIN

-2973 FQPPKDFSGTINLKL
+2973 LQPPKDFSGTINLKL

-2995 SLTEVCTDSVAFAI
+2995 SLTEVCTDSVAFSI

-3027 SGDENSVISLLLD
+3027 SGDENSVISLLLN
-3040 ALSTDTSSDKI
+3040 ARSTDTSSDKV

-3086 SGAVSF
+3086 SSAVSF

-3106 NTQLQRV
+3106 STQLQRV

-3120 YGTVAVTVTIQSV
+3120 YGTVAVTVAIQSV
-3133 DSTAGMTTSYGP
+3133 DSTTGMTTSYGP

-3153 TIVPKS
+3153 TIAPKS
-3159 DPPTLEV
+3159 DPPTV
-3166 TGDHL
+3166 GVKGDHL

-3221 PVGQKLASGSW
+3221 PVGQALVSGSW
-3232 ALTCDQLTDLYLQ
+3232 ALTSDQLTDLYLL
-3245 DSRVANYNLTIQ
+3245 DSQVADYNLTIQ

-3280 ADDQPITGAAG
+3280 ADNQPITGAAG

-3355 SVIINDY
+3355 SAIINDY

-3373 LLALTSIW
+3373 LLALTAIW
-3381 NSSALADQVLIS
+3381 NSSALAEQVVIS

-3408 SLDAVPMGVLLPESS
+3408 SLDAIPMDVLLPTSS

-3450 TDILHAPAK
+3450 TDILHAPPK

-3481 EGSKI
+3481 EGSEI

-3502 AKDTLYWL
+3502 ARDTLYWL

-3515 TPDNPYL
+3515 TVDNPYR
-3522 DQVTGFGLNE
+3522 DQITGFGLNE

-3542 KEAEAEPYSYMQ
+3542 KEAAADPYSYMQ
-3554 LTNSNNDTRLN
+3554 LTNSNNDTCLN
-3565 VASASPGEW
+3565 MASASAGEW
-3574 TNTIELTGVDW
+3574 TNTIELAGVDW

>member
-1 MNKVILIS
+1 MDKVILIS

-47 EDGVNVFIKTFDNN
+47 EDGVNVFVKTFDNN

-73 LADSSDILPPSTH
+73 LADTSDILPPSTH
-86 HYTDYGFAE
+86 HYTDHGFAE
-95 RNVTEPGQSTFSDY
+95 RNVTEQTTFSGY
-109 DAIRFT
+109 DAVRFT
-115 SYQQATAAIPE
+115 SYQQATAALPE
-126 RSDLSLSESLVP
+126 RSDFSLPESLVP
-138 PEYIPLH
+138 PEYIPLY

-162 TSFSYQDFI
+162 TSFSYQGLI
-171 RPKST
+171 GPISA

-189 TWDNIVN
+189 TSDNIIN

-201 AVTITGTVVDVEA
+201 AVTITGTVVAVEA
-214 HQQVLVRLTDSAG
+214 RQPVLIRLTDSTG
-227 HTLEQLTAVEADG
+227 RTLEQLTAVEADG
-240 IHWSTTFDNLIQRGF
+240 IHWSTTFDNLVQRGL
-255 VDGDIRVFAQTS
+255 VDGDIQIFAQTS
-267 DLSGNVATDTT
+267 DLSGNVATDTRA
-278 TFLLDTITEV
+278 FLLDTITEV
-288 TITLAHESDSC
+288 TIALAHESDSC
-299 YGHPGYHPE
+299 YGHPGYHSG

-401 EYPLTGET
+401 EYPFTGET
-409 TGVENNTLVR
+409 TGVENATLVR
-419 LDFRSSTPESIGNE
+419 LDFRSSSPESIGNE
-433 NASVTNGNWST
+433 NTLVFNGNWST
-444 SEPFV
+444 SEPFL
-449 CKMGVQLVV
+449 CKNGVQLVV

-485 DEHSDIDTPIKFE
+485 NEKPDIGTPIQFE
-498 PLGSPETVLSFHS
+498 PLGSSETALSFDN
-511 NFLPGLPSSLSAI
+511 NFLPGLPSSLSVI

-534 QIDDSKTISGMY
+534 QIDNSKTISAIY
-546 HDGTTIQTAL
+546 HDGTTIQTAF
-556 SLMLPDNAV
+556 SLILPDNAV

-578 PLGDDTSIRFTVPYL
+578 PLGDNTSIFFTIPYL

-636 QWESNNGKLF
+636 LWENNNGKLF
-646 TPEQAGADGG
+646 TAEQAGADGG
-656 LLTSVNGRSL
+656 ALTSVNDKPL

-681 QFTGSYGTL
+681 QFTGNYGTL

-696 SWSYQAQ
+696 SWEYQAE
-703 SDLVHT
+703 SDLIHT

-753 MTIDQECDP
+753 MTIDQECNPQSPDP
-762 QPRGPIPDN
+762 LPDN
-771 GFIEV
+771 GLIEV
-776 VKGSDPITLEK
+776 VKGSDPIIPEK
-787 LQIDIDATTTA
+787 LQIDLDATTTA
-798 INKAMNGLSLTSHG
+798 INKAMSGLSLTSHG
-812 VELDLSNLYPDNNLQ
+812 VELDLSNLYPDTNLQ
-827 SIMLKTVDGASVIA
+827 SITLKTVDGASVIA
-841 ISLQNI
+841 INLQNI

-853 NLTAYLNVLQKASL
+853 NLTAKLNVLQKASL

-879 IINASDQDINTISHT
+879 IINVSDQDINTISHT

-905 LADDYIKVTEGDSVT
+905 LADDYIKVTEGESVT

-934 YVTGVQMNTSILL
+934 YVTSVQMNTSILF
-947 PASVLAN
+947 PAVSLA
-954 RDFKFSAG
+954 DKEFKFLAG
-962 TRIPTPYGT
+962 TSIPTAYGT
-971 FVVEPNGD
+971 FVIGPNGD
-979 YQFSANKGLI
+979 YQFSANKGLD
-989 NSDPVNLQF
+989 NSSPLELQF
-998 YYTVADSGQDTAS
+998 SYTVTDSGKDTAS
-1011 APVFVTIEDG
+1011 ASVFVTIEDG
-1021 EAPSGGQVVS
+1021 EAPSGGELVS

-1040 RSPGYPVF
+1040 TSPGYPVF
-1048 KAGSAISLYADGTDP
+1048 QAGSAISLDADGTDP
-1063 LDPKTLT
+1063 IDPETLT
-1070 FTVTPADLNGVV
+1070 FTVTAADLNGVI
-1082 TSLGSPVNFTV
+1082 TSLGSPVEFMV
-1093 NGNSVRGNVTEN
+1093 NGNMVQGSVTEN
-1105 DITTEIL
+1105 GVTTEIL
-1112 NLTLRFVDTGSSNLA
+1112 NLTLRFADTGRSSLA

-1139 HTAGTTGNSHVSVD
+1139 HLAGKMDNSHVSVD
-1153 DECIVLKLPF
+1153 GERIVLNLPF
-1163 TYRDIDG
+1163 TYQDIDG
-1170 SQAKSDNL
+1170 SQAKSDGL
-1178 ALTEIFDGVLPAL
+1178 AVTEIFDGILPAL
-1191 INPTKLNMV
+1191 INPIKLNMV

-1246 VGINGR
+1246 IGINGQ

-1257 TAGNEISPILTMEL
+1257 TAGNENSPILTMEL
-1271 TDLPHQSTK
+1271 NNFPHQSTK

-1287 TLYQAMNQNKGTWPL
+1287 TLHQAMNQNKGTWPL

-1332 SLDVDELSL
+1332 SLNVDELSM
-1341 TEPLFQGSEVSEQ
+1341 TEPKFQGSEVSEQ
-1354 VGMLINAD
+1354 VGMQINAD

-1374 NANSDGYAIDDDGN
+1374 NANSNGYAIDDDGN
-1388 VLTADGLPIQFFP
+1388 VLTADGLPIRFYPAGP
-1401 TGPDGNPNATW
+1401 TSNPNETW
-1412 EAWSMDNDTKSTHIF
+1412 EAWSMDNDTQSTHIF
-1427 TISTLQPDGSTIT
+1427 TISTLQPDGSSIY
-1440 VDSGESVHACLT
+1440 VDSGQTIQAC
-1452 VDWNA
+1452 VSINWYS
-1457 FIDHIN
+1457 FIDHVN
-1463 TTDDHVPTK
+1463 TTDDHVQIK
-1472 TVSYIVQALDTDG
+1472 TISHIVQALDADG
-1485 STVNAV
+1485 STVNDV
-1491 LTLSLDDGAV
+1491 LTLSLHDGSV
-1501 PNPGNVD
+1501 PTPGNAD
-1508 QPTATTDINTG
+1508 QPAATTDINTG
-1519 TAATVE
+1519 SATTVD
-1525 GTIHY
+1525 GIIY
-1530 TPGSDR
+1530 YAPGSDR

-1544 AIEEEFSEFS
+1544 AIEEEFSGFS

-1565 SGADQSV
+1565 SGVDQSV
-1572 LTISRANDNLPVF
+1572 LTISRANDNLPVL

-1591 VQSSQATVRLQQ
+1591 VQPSQATIQFEQ
-1603 LDNLDHSHNYF
+1603 LDNLDHPPSYF
-1614 RTSQDS
+1614 QLSSNTLN
-1620 VSFKVPVLL
+1620 FKVPVLL
-1629 SDSDKSMNGNPMS
+1629 SDSDKSLNGNPMS
-1642 LGYTVIDTVPK
+1642 LDYTVIDTMPE
-1653 ANGDYFNPNGKPI
+1653 ADGDCFKPNDEPI
-1666 VTEGK
+1666 ATEGDTIGFNK
-1671 NIKFSENRS
+1671 SRS

-1692 NAFLS
+1692 NAFLGS
-1697 AIIYDD
+1697 INYDN
-1703 TVYPT
+1703 VYPT
-1708 ATSGNTVC
+1708 QTTGNTV
-1716 NKMND
+1716 
-1721 KMGYLPTQA
+1721 
-1730 TENAK
+1730 

-1746 SNGEWQLQTVPHINH
+1746 RNGQWKLQTNPHINH
-1761 SGGQNFTL
+1761 SSGQNFTL
-1769 KMSATIADGDCDIS
+1769 KMSATIMDGDGDIS

-1839 DLQNGQLTYNGQP
+1839 NLQNGQLTYNGQS
-1852 LPVADDGQVSIPM
+1852 LPVANNGQVSIPM
-1865 EAMSH
+1865 DAMSH
-1870 SEDEGNTIFTANNL
+1870 SVVNGDTIFTANNL

-1900 QITLNLTAT
+1900 QITLNLIAT

-1920 KKPPLAIDILGVAD
+1920 KKPLVIDILGVAD
-1934 SPVWPEDRQPVTSS
+1934 PPVWPEDIQPVTSS

-1976 SFSPEITLTS
+1976 SFSPEITLNS

-1998 PKEFA
+1998 PQEFA
-2003 SLSVIPEKNWA
+2003 SLSVTPEKNWA

-2025 TEQDYYSTES
+2025 TEQGYYSTES
-2035 ADTAATI
+2035 ADAAATI
-2042 YVNVFPIADQP
+2042 YVNVFPVADQP

-2061 AQSNLVILNDLE
+2061 AQSDLVILNDLE
-2073 DQKLSVGDHIKA
+2073 DQKLPVGDHIRA

-2100 QTLLSTPGES
+2100 QTLLSAPGES

-2132 EVVGDSISKLYY
+2132 EVAGDSISNLYY

-2149 RSSANFPTL
+2149 RSSANFQTL

-2173 IDPPANMAEAISG
+2173 IDPPANMAEAIS
-2186 DCFIQINL
+2186 DACFMQINL

-2203 TGSSD
+2203 TVSND
-2208 WIIDDSTPQMLI
+2208 WTVDDSTPQTLI

-2226 VPLPLKFTIASGD
+2226 APLPLKFTITSGD
-2239 IDGSETLN
+2239 IDGSESLN
-2247 TVISLED
+2247 TVISLDD
-2254 SAFKLQDSQGKW
+2254 SAFKLQDSQGKS
-2266 PPIASMVNG
+2266 PPIANVVNG

-2304 LTLYILV
+2304 LTLNILV

-2323 QLNVVFQPVV
+2323 QLNAVFQPVV
-2333 DTQNQASDD
+2333 DTANQASDD

-2365 KGVRLK
+2365 KGIQLK
-2371 DMDGSEAITDIT
+2371 DDASEAITDIT
-2383 AIQLPKGF
+2383 AIQLPAGF

-2413 SEAMK
+2413 PEAMK

-2432 DDGTINNS
+2432 DDGTINNN

-2455 NIQDTENGLTTDRI
+2455 DIQDTQNGLTTDSI

-2478 SGEVDGGRS
+2478 SGEVDGGQS

-2492 ENTRVTIGN
+2492 ENTQVTIGN

-2511 LTGLQLVST
+2511 LTDLQLVST

-2541 DQTTGKLVTSGWNLK
+2541 DQASDNMVTSGWNLQ
-2556 TEGNQQLFFDDK
+2556 TSGNQQLFFDNK

-2579 VSVHFTRSGR
+2579 VSVHFTRSGS

-2597 VEDMGDEEA
+2597 VEDIGDQEA
-2606 RYARMSVTVENDNG
+2606 RFARMSVTVENDNG

-2631 VFCIDPVSGL
+2631 VFCTDPVSCL

-2652 IDLSLANT
+2652 IDLSLTNT
-2660 AANEQTMFQFFVS
+2660 AANEQTMFQFLVS
-2673 DMNGWKMSGY
+2673 DMDGWKMSGY
-2683 TSNDWG
+2683 TSSYWG

-2755 ESPEDAKYD
+2755 ESPQDSKYD

-2781 NQSSLMNLHIEPTDI
+2781 NQSSLINLHIEPTDI
-2796 DGSETLQKIVFTP
+2796 NGSETLQKIVFTP

-2824 TTVASGETEQEFAQ
+2824 ATVAPGETEQEFEQ
-2838 RIAGFSFIP
+2838 RIASFSFIP
-2847 EQGLHAGTYPMS
+2847 EQALDAGTYPMS

-2874 ATKTF
+2874 ASKIF

-2884 LIVTPINNCAA
+2884 LIVTPINNCSTVA
-2895 VVAPDQAGLEDNII
+2895 APDQAGLEDNII

-2914 SALLNDNDGCETIS
+2914 SALLNDNDGSETMS

-2947 LPYNGNEQWQI
+2947 LPHNGNEQWQI

-2973 FQPPKDFSGTINLKL
+2973 FQPAKDFSGTINLKL

-2995 SLTEVCTDSVAFAI
+2995 SLTEVCTDSVAFSI
-3009 SVQPVGDVITV
+3009 SVQPEGDAITV

-3027 SGDENSVISLLLD
+3027 NGDENSVITLLLN
-3040 ALSTDTSSDKI
+3040 ARSTDTSSDKV

-3077 TQPTLQIPG
+3077 TQPTIQIPD
-3086 SGAVSF
+3086 SNAVSF
-3092 TQSATSYTASVTTD
+3092 TQSGTSYTASVTTD

-3145 DVTLNSNF
+3145 EVTLNSNF

-3210 THARLVDGQLN
+3210 THASLVDGQLN
-3221 PVGQKLASGSW
+3221 PVGQALASGSW
-3232 ALTCDQLTDLYLQ
+3232 AITSDQLTDLYLQ
-3245 DSRVANYNLTIQ
+3245 DSQVANYNLSIQ

-3274 VSVVIL
+3274 VSVFIL
-3280 ADDQPITGAAG
+3280 ADNQPITGAAG

-3312 IAAGEG
+3312 IAAGKG

-3349 NSNDNG
+3349 NQNDNG
-3355 SVIINDY
+3355 STIINDY

-3381 NSSALADQVLIS
+3381 NSSVLADQVQIS

-3408 SLDAVPMGVLLPESS
+3408 SLDAIPMDVLLPTSS
-3423 AMTAAEYLSEL
+3423 AMTTAEYLSEL

-3481 EGSKI
+3481 EGSEI
-3486 QGGPGN
+3486 QGGPGD

-3542 KEAEAEPYSYMQ
+3542 KEAETEPYSYMQ
-3554 LTNSNNDTRLN
+3554 LTNSDNDTCLN
-3565 VASASPGEW
+3565 IANAIAGQW

-3607 FTP
+3607 FTPL